1 MSNANFRGKKDE
13 ISWPIYCFVFFSLW
27 HDHEP
32 CARYWHCCPMGK
44 GAVAIKLCLYI
55 YTYIYVYTY
64 IHAYITNFFV
74 SKTMER
80 VPQSGDGSWS
90 VGEARMIYEDYA
102 ALLLSKPRPVLQSLC
117 FTPSLLLSSFTLP
130 HPPSSP
136 PSYIPLLWMLLV
148 LFAGCLTWLLA
159 FVQCK
164 LHAGSGLGVGGG
176 YKEAVMMSKALPFL
190 FPLCIC

>member
-1 MSNANFRGKKDE
+1 MKYPDQYIVLFCFFLSLARPWTMCEVLTLLPHGKRCCSYKT
-13 ISWPIYCFVFFSLW
+13 VF
-27 HDHEP
+27 
-32 CARYWHCCPMGK
+32 
-44 GAVAIKLCLYI
+44 IYI